1 MTYPDDVDPAEIVQQ
16 ATALLAQGSNDAAL
30 VLLFEA
36 TRRFPEHAALACRH
50 ADALH
55 LAKRFDAAA
64 AAYRQALALDGKL
77 LDAWYGLGCCRLS
90 AQAYGEAAA
99 ALSRALELRPD
110 ALGARCNLAEALFKL
125 GQVED
130 AVRHYIEVAESGD
143 REVQAVALD
152 ALACIAPGSAAFDN
166 IGVLTL
172 RRHWAERI
180 GKDIHPVLT

>member
-1 MTYPDDVDPAEIVQQ
+1 MTYPDDMDPAEIVQQ

-30 VLLFEA
+30 VLLIEA

-90 AQAYGEAAA
+90 AQAYGEAVATLGPA
-99 ALSRALELRPD
+99 PALRPD
-110 ALGARCNLAEALFKL
+110 AVGPRCNLAGATIQPRPVEAAGEHF
-125 GQVED
+125 
-130 AVRHYIEVAESGD
+130 
-143 REVQAVALD
+143 
-152 ALACIAPGSAAFDN
+152 
-166 IGVLTL
+166 TL
-172 RRHWAERI
+172 STLQR
-180 GKDIHPVLT
+180 